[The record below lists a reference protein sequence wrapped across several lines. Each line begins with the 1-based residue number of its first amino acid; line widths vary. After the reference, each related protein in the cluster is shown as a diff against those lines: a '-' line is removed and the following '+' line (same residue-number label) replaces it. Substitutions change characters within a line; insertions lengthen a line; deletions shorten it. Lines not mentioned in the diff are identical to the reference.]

1 MDLVEHAR
9 ASGRVRPSTAAGAVE
24 MFLKPYGPDAA
35 SVTPTF
41 AGDEFIRFCL
51 ERQLDDDDEEE
62 EEDEEEDEIASSD
75 EEEERETRTRSG
87 NPSAA
92 TGGVVEL
99 EVESDLSDSSPPAKR
114 RARVGASRI

>member
-1 MDLVEHAR
+1 
-9 ASGRVRPSTAAGAVE
+9 

-62 EEDEEEDEIASSD
+62 EDEEEDEIASSD
-75 EEEERETRTRSG
+75 EEER
-87 NPSAA
+87 
-92 TGGVVEL
+92 
-99 EVESDLSDSSPPAKR
+99 
-114 RARVGASRI
+114 